1 MSKPGHAALIEKEGE
16 MGEFTATIANRLAQ
30 AYQELRE
37 ATSNGDEFLAE
48 TLTGEIEDLRRIAEE
63 HGIDVDSLAGEP
75 VDR

>member
-1 MSKPGHAALIEKEGE
+1 